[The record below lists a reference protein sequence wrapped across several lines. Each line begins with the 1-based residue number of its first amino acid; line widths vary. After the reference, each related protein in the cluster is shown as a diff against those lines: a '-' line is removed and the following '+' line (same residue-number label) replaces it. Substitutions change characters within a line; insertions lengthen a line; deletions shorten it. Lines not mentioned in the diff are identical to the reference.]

1 MKQHNSFKKDI
12 DMLSE
17 AYGAI
22 QAKAETLVS
31 ESADGPNPVEDN
43 GEAAYKGGDVDHDW
57 ASHITAP
64 PFGESIKKILHHN
77 LTEQGIVE
85 EYYVEHNGKLVGVL
99 AEDVTVVFEEGHG
112 KKKKKKPSSDEE
124 GYAESEEGEE
134 DEESTAH
141 GARPKLIGV
150 PVYR

>member
-43 GEAAYKGGDVDHDW
+43 GEAAYKGGDVDHD
-57 ASHITAP
+57 
-64 PFGESIKKILHHN
+64 
-77 LTEQGIVE
+77 
-85 EYYVEHNGKLVGVL
+85 
-99 AEDVTVVFEEGHG
+99 
-112 KKKKKKPSSDEE
+112 
-124 GYAESEEGEE
+124 
-134 DEESTAH
+134 
-141 GARPKLIGV
+141 
-150 PVYR
+150 

>member
-1 MKQHNSFKKDI
+1 MEKLN
-12 DMLSE
+12 E
-17 AYGAI
+17 AYFNI
-22 QAKAETLVS
+22 NKASEEEILV
-31 ESADGPNPVEDN
+31 ESADASNPVED
-43 GEAAYKGGDVDHDW
+43 GTPAYKGGNVEHDW

-99 AEDVTVVFEEGHG
+99 AEDVTVVFEEGHPPA
-112 KKKKKKPSSDEE
+112 KSSDEE
-124 GYAESEEGEE
+124 DDDDEKKEHEGEE

-150 PVYR
+150 PIYR

>member
-1 MKQHNSFKKDI
+1 
-12 DMLSE
+12 MLAE
-17 AYGAI
+17 AYGSM
-22 QAKAETLVS
+22 QSKAETLVS
-31 ESADGPNPVEDN
+31 ESADAPNPVEDS
-43 GEAAYKGGDVDHDW
+43 GEAAYKGGDIDHDW

-124 GYAESEEGEE
+124 GHAESEEGEE

-150 PVYR
+150 PIYR